1 MWAIVWME
9 GSRQCIAISKVI
21 SGGSE
26 QRLILTT
33 ESKVRSGSGE
43 NISESFFPAAGEK
56 VGTKDAG
63 RRRPQLLFFDHEYGD
78 LQTERKK
85 VGRRRRNGEREVL
98 LYFRFFFLSS
108 IPRMSKKWTDGG
120 PLKQKFKPKPSFG
133 GAWGLLFTV

>member
-1 MWAIVWME
+1 MV

-26 QRLILTT
+26 QGLILTT
-33 ESKVRSGSGE
+33 ESKVRSRSGSGE

-56 VGTKDAG
+56 VGTKDG
-63 RRRPQLLFFDHEYGD
+63 GLNCFFSDHEYGD

>member
-1 MWAIVWME
+1 MV

-26 QRLILTT
+26 RRLILTT
-33 ESKVRSGSGE
+33 ESKVRSRSGSGE

-56 VGTKDAG
+56 VGTKDG
-63 RRRPQLLFFDHEYGD
+63 GLNCFFSDHEYGD

-85 VGRRRRNGEREVL
+85 VGRREVL

-108 IPRMSKKWTDGG
+108 VPGMSKKWMDGA
-120 PLKQKFKPKPSFG
+120 PK
-133 GAWGLLFTV
+133 TKV